1 MNLIGKIKDIG
12 RTLDGK
18 YTLTL
23 ESPQISTDEATRLL
37 QEERLD
43 VEIKKHRK
51 KRSLDANSYY
61 WILLSKLAESLNVS
75 KPYMHNSILRKY
87 GQIERI
93 DGQAVYIVIP
103 DTDSAQEDVDEAQ
116 LYHLKLTSQVKEGK
130 GGVMYRTYIML
141 KGSSVYD
148 VKEMSVLID
157 GIVNECKGVGIE
169 TIPPDEL
176 QRMMAAYK
184 RN

>member
-1 MNLIGKIKDIG
+1 MNLTAKIKDIG

-23 ESPQISTDEATRLL
+23 ESPQIVTEEAAGLS
-37 QEERLD
+37 QEECLD

-61 WILLSKLAESLNVS
+61 WLLLSKLAESLNVS

-103 DTDSAQEDVDEAQ
+103 DTDSAQKDVDEAQ
-116 LYHLKLTSQVKEGK
+116 LYHLKPTSQVKEGK
-130 GGVMYRTYIML
+130 GGIMYRTYMML
-141 KGSSVYD
+141 KGSSMYNT
-148 VKEMSVLID
+148 KEMSILID
-157 GIVNECKGVGIE
+157 GIVNECKCMGIE
-169 TIPPDEL
+169 TIPPYEL
-176 QRMMAAYK
+176 QRMMEAYK

>member
-23 ESPQISTDEATRLL
+23 ENPQISTDEATRLL

-75 KPYMHNSILRKY
+75 KP
-87 GQIERI
+87 
-93 DGQAVYIVIP
+93 
-103 DTDSAQEDVDEAQ
+103 
-116 LYHLKLTSQVKEGK
+116 
-130 GGVMYRTYIML
+130 
-141 KGSSVYD
+141 
-148 VKEMSVLID
+148 
-157 GIVNECKGVGIE
+157 
-169 TIPPDEL
+169 
-176 QRMMAAYK
+176 
-184 RN
+184 

>member
-1 MNLIGKIKDIG
+1 
-12 RTLDGK
+12 
-18 YTLTL
+18 
-23 ESPQISTDEATRLL
+23 
-37 QEERLD
+37 
-43 VEIKKHRK
+43 
-51 KRSLDANSYY
+51 
-61 WILLSKLAESLNVS
+61 
-75 KPYMHNSILRKY
+75 
-87 GQIERI
+87 
-93 DGQAVYIVIP
+93 
-103 DTDSAQEDVDEAQ
+103 
-116 LYHLKLTSQVKEGK
+116 
-130 GGVMYRTYIML
+130 MYRSYIML